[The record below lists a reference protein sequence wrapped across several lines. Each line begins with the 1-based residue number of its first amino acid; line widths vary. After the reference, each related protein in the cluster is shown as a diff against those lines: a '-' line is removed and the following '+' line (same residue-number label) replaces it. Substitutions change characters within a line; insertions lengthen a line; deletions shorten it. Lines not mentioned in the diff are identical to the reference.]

1 MRSLCNHAI
10 TEKKKKLSFCKKNA
24 IPLPP
29 LSFLPRT
36 LLHSPFQKNTL
47 NTTLLPN
54 ARKPPSFFTETP
66 FLSPKSAN
74 NHHFDCLI
82 MSSKNRF
89 WVGSDSDDDS
99 SEDYSYSEQSE
110 EEAPK
115 KTQEKSKYVVVSESD
130 SEEEK
135 RVVKSPK

>member
-1 MRSLCNHAI
+1 MILLWCIDIFIFLFVIIHLLH
-10 TEKKKKLSFCKKNA
+10 TLSTPSK
-24 IPLPP
+24 
-29 LSFLPRT
+29 FLPVFIHR
-36 LLHSPFQKNTL
+36 
-47 NTTLLPN
+47 N
-54 ARKPPSFFTETP
+54 ALS
-66 FLSPKSAN
+66 SPKSVN
-74 NHHFDCLI
+74 NHHFDYRI

-115 KTQEKSKYVVVSESD
+115 KTQEKSKYVVVSDSD

-135 RVVKSPK
+135 RIVKSPK

>member
-1 MRSLCNHAI
+1 MQSHFQI
-10 TEKKKKLSFCKKNA
+10 NA
-24 IPLPP
+24 ASPLPN
-29 LSFLPRT
+29 F
-36 LLHSPFQKNTL
+36 SPFL
-47 NTTLLPN
+47 
-54 ARKPPSFFTETP
+54 FIETP
-66 FLSPKSAN
+66 FLSPKSVN
-74 NHHFDCLI
+74 NHHFDYRI

-115 KTQEKSKYVVVSESD
+115 KTQEKSKYVVVSDSD

-135 RVVKSPK
+135 RIVKSPK

>member
-1 MRSLCNHAI
+1 MAMGLYNHKEEYP
-10 TEKKKKLSFCKKNA
+10 TLFLQEERNP
-24 IPLPP
+24 IPSPFLPP
-29 LSFLPRT
+29 TDYSSL
-36 LLHSPFQKNTL
+36 PFQKNTL

>member
-1 MRSLCNHAI
+1 MAMELYNH
-10 TEKKKKLSFCKKNA
+10 TEEEKNYPSA
-24 IPLPP
+24 R
-29 LSFLPRT
+29 RT
-36 LLHSPFQKNTL
+36 QSHYHPFPSSHRLFFTSPFQKNTL

>member
-1 MRSLCNHAI
+1 MQSLNHR
-10 TEKKKKLSFCKKNA
+10 EEEKLSFCKKNA

-29 LSFLPRT
+29 LSFLPQT
-36 LLHSPFQKNTL
+36 LLHSLFQKSIF

-54 ARKPPSFFTETP
+54 ARKPPSFSTETP
-66 FLSPKSAN
+66 SLSPKSAN

-110 EEAPK
+110 EETPK

>member
-1 MRSLCNHAI
+1 MAMGLYNHTEEEKTILLQEERNPI
-10 TEKKKKLSFCKKNA
+10 TTPF
-24 IPLPP
+24 LPP
-29 LSFLPRT
+29 QII
-36 LLHSPFQKNTL
+36 LHSLFQKNTL